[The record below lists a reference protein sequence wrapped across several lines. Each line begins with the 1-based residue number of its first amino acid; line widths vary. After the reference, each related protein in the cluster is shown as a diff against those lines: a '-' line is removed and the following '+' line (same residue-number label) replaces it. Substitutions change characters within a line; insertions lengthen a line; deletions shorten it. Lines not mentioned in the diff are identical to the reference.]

1 MPELADD
8 DAPLDAAPPI
18 PPNPPDPPLLDD
30 VAPPVP
36 PAEEADED
44 DDAPDDEE
52 APLDDED
59 EDDEPIPPCPEEPDE
74 LLEDVPP
81 PDPHPANR
89 AEAPNEAMTARRRPP
104 FDLVIRMR
112 SRYRISRR
120 EAAKTWGAQIA
131 PSLRCGGARRCGSVP
146 PIMKTSAPSAD
157 SYKAL
162 ARAWAATVTVVT
174 ARAKP
179 ESLSGDTPALDGFT
193 ATAFLT
199 VSIDPPIILVSATRT
214 SSAFTMLRDA
224 SSFSVSLLAPGQ
236 ADVAGIFAKPQAER
250 KKLWDT
256 VPWAEGVEGAPVVA
270 GAAGAFSATVRQLVD
285 AGDHVLV
292 LGDVTAIHLGEGA
305 DSLVYHNRAYG
316 KVTPIG

>member
-1 MPELADD
+1 MPELEDD
-8 DAPLDAAPPI
+8 DAPLDVAPPI
-18 PPNPPDPPLLDD
+18 PPKPPPDD
-30 VAPPVP
+30 VAPPP
-36 PAEEADED
+36 ED
-44 DDAPDDEE
+44 DVE
-52 APLDDED
+52 APLDDDELD
-59 EDDEPIPPCPEEPDE
+59 DDEEEDDEPPIPPCPEEPEE
-74 LLEDVPP
+74 LLEDVVPP
-81 PDPHPANR
+81 EPHPANV
-89 AEAPNEAMTARRRPP
+89 ADAPSEANTMRKRPP
-104 FDLVIRMR
+104 FDLVIRIR
-112 SRYRISRR
+112 SRYRISPR
-120 EAAKTWGAQIA
+120 EAAKTWDAQIA
-131 PSLRCGGARRCGSVP
+131 PFPRCGGARRCDSVP

-214 SSAFTMLRDA
+214 SSAFTMLRDSA
-224 SSFSVSLLAPGQ
+224 SFSVSLLAPGQ

-292 LGDVTAIHLGEGA
+292 LGDVTAIHLGEGS

-316 KVTPIG
+316 KVTPAG